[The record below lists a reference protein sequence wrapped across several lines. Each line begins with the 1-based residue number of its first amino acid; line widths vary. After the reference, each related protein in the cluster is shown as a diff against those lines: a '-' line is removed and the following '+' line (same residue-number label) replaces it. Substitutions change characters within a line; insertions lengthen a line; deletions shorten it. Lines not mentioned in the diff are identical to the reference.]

1 MTRFRTYV
9 YHFIIL
15 AFLIAGSVQVNAQS
29 TAWNLTITGTD
40 QNGNQLGVELG
51 TEADATNGF
60 DAGLDQ
66 YAPPAP
72 PNGSFDIRI
81 TADGEDWQHEL
92 ASDVLNWC
100 LELYPIRKQK
110 PLLTLVEGKSH
121 LAGEYC
127 FYNNSIT
134 IYRNNNV
141 IRRELINTVIHEYF
155 HYYLITS
162 ESKSKLYHD
171 QLEQFSLAQHPQE
184 ILCNTMGETLTKVY
198 LKNN

>member
-1 MTRFRTYV
+1 MDTFFTIY
-9 YHFIIL
+9 FIVVGGLLIL
-15 AFLIAGSVQVNAQS
+15 NVIYKLIIFLKGDV
-29 TAWNLTITGTD
+29 D
-40 QNGNQLGVELG
+40 
-51 TEADATNGF
+51 
-60 DAGLDQ
+60 
-66 YAPPAP
+66 
-72 PNGSFDIRI
+72 
-81 TADGEDWQHEL
+81 DWQKEL
-92 ASDVLNWC
+92 SNDVLNWC
-100 LELYPIRKQK
+100 LYLYPIRKQK

-127 FYNNSIT
+127 FFDNTIT
-134 IYRNNNV
+134 IYRDNNV

-171 QLEQFSLAQHPQE
+171 QLDQFSLEQHPQE

>member
-1 MTRFRTYV
+1 MDTFFTIYFTV
-9 YHFIIL
+9 VGGLFILNLIYEL
-15 AFLIAGSVQVNAQS
+15 IKFLIV
-29 TAWNLTITGTD
+29 
-40 QNGNQLGVELG
+40 
-51 TEADATNGF
+51 DA
-60 DAGLDQ
+60 
-66 YAPPAP
+66 
-72 PNGSFDIRI
+72 
-81 TADGEDWQHEL
+81 EDWQFQSAHK
-92 ASDVLNWC
+92 VLDWC
-100 LELYPIRKQK
+100 LEMYPIRKQK
-110 PLLTLVEGKSH
+110 PLLRLVDGESH

-127 FYNNSIT
+127 FYNNTIT

-171 QLEQFSLAQHPQE
+171 QLDQFSLAQHPQE